1 MKVFFREYSEFRQ
14 QMFCQ
19 LSAARRFTVRISTA
33 NIASVAHLADE
44 LSIGP
49 LLRRLVL
56 FGLVRVRVG
65 VGVGFRVEFRV
76 RVRVSVRIRIRVV
89 IRVRVRVRVKVGTF
103 TTATLAQ

>member
-56 FGLVRVRVG
+56 LGLVRVRVR
-65 VGVGFRVEFRV
+65 VGVELRV
-76 RVRVSVRIRIRVV
+76 RVRVSVRI
-89 IRVRVRVRVKVGTF
+89 GTQ
-103 TTATLAQ
+103 LLPLPLPLPPEPDPCP